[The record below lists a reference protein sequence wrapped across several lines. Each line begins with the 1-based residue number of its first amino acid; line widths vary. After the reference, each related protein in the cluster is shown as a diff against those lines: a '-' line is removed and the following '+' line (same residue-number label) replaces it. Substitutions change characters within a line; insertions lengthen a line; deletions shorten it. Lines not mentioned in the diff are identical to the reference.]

1 MAGIL
6 ETGQSIAQGTLNGAI
21 KGAMMPAEL
30 SYKAGKAVGMA
41 FGKSVAAVVGLPGYL
56 VIKGVN
62 VFRPQNRK
70 LNASDAFNIVPVAPF
85 KYIGA
90 GLALTSTSPALIALT
105 PLAAIGGTV
114 FGAVFTVTK
123 QGGKKLVGLIAYRQ
137 QGEAANVQQIRQQL
151 MDLQRRI
158 IEKQG
163 DANPGDLEALV
174 RGFNELVDDDAQI
187 LIMEHVQ
194 GLTNA
199 AGEPIDVTD
208 ENIVEILHIIH
219 EISPEGDLARVF
231 MDQLMDLI
239 RNLGVENGDDLCDG
253 LKAYKS
259 FLQLQTFQHNQGLE
273 QFTNDDFHGL
283 VESGALNDPV
293 VFQAPVNTIE
303 EMTPDQIG
311 EFGTL
316 DAYLDFEAERYLAR
330 RLNTA
335 RQALQEY
342 QREQGAAP

>member
-6 ETGQSIAQGTLNGAI
+6 ETGQSIARGTLNGAVR
-21 KGAMMPAEL
+21 GALLPAEL
-30 SYKAGKAVGMA
+30 SYKAGKAVGLA

-62 VFRPQNRK
+62 VFRPQNK
-70 LNASDAFNIVPVAPF
+70 KFDASEAFNIVPVAPF

-114 FGAVFTVTK
+114 FGAVFTVTR

-158 IEKQG
+158 VEKQG
-163 DANPGDLEALV
+163 DANPADLEDLV
-174 RGFNELVDDDAQI
+174 REFNHMGNDDQI

-199 AGEPIDVTD
+199 AGEPIPVTD
-208 ENIVEILHIIH
+208 ENIVEILNIIH
-219 EISPEGDLARVF
+219 EISPEGDLAPVF
-231 MDQLMDLI
+231 MDRLMRLI
-239 RNLGVENGDDLCDG
+239 KNLGIEDGDELCDG
-253 LKAYKS
+253 LNAYKS
-259 FLQLQTFQHNQGLE
+259 FLQLQTVQHNQGAE
-273 QFTNDDFHGL
+273 VFTGNDFKGL
-283 VESGALNDPV
+283 VESGALNNPV
-293 VFQAPVNTIE
+293 VFQAPVHTIE
-303 EMTPDQIG
+303 EMTQEQI
-311 EFGTL
+311 EHFGTL
-316 DAYLDFEAERYLAR
+316 DAYLNFERERYLTR

-335 RQALQEY
+335 MQALQEY
-342 QREQGAAP
+342 QQGQGLAP